1 MSFTNWGRDQK
12 RHIVDWWE
20 VSGRLARHA
29 LLGQGLSNLQLIC
42 FFSKQLDDIE
52 EMSHL
57 IEVDYSTNLPIQF
70 CNVYLAICSN
80 QSVSI
85 CFCLIALAI
94 NWIGI
99 V

>member
-1 MSFTNWGRDQK
+1 VSFTNWGRDQK

-20 VSGRLARHA
+20 VSGRLASHA
-29 LLGQGLSNLQLIC
+29 LLGQGLSNLQL
-42 FFSKQLDDIE
+42 DDRE